1 MLVCHDAAPGML
13 KKFDD
18 FQKININMVVSTLNV
33 KCIKVVALPQE
44 LLCDSD
50 VFALKLVFIK
60 VRVYIVIIIIIII
73 IIVTVIIVYSF
84 IVCFF
89 TC

>member
-13 KKFDD
+13 SKFDD

-60 VRVYIVIIIIIII
+60 VRVYIIIIIII
-73 IIVTVIIVYSF
+73 IIVYSLIVR
-84 IVCFF
+84 FF

>member
-50 VFALKLVFIK
+50 VFAFELIFIK
-60 VRVYIVIIIIIII
+60 MGVYMAQIQD
-73 IIVTVIIVYSF
+73 
-84 IVCFF
+84 
-89 TC
+89 